1 MSKASPSETAA
12 LEPLSGSLITLM
24 ALAIGVIV
32 ANLYYLQPLLHQ
44 VTKDFRI
51 SDTKATLLLVLIQA
65 GYAAGLAFV
74 VPLGDLVPRRRLGA
88 VLVFAVASVVM
99 FAGAAAHSFV
109 LFAAITF
116 FIGLASCG
124 GQVILP
130 LGADMAEPAQRGRVI
145 GRLMTGLLMGL
156 MLSRSFSGVVAQA
169 LGWRSVYVV
178 AGAALAL
185 MAVTLFRVLPN
196 EPVRAHVPYR
206 RLLAGTLKMFV
217 TFPMLRRRAL
227 YGFLIFAAFSTLW
240 TTLAFHLSAAP
251 FHYDNLVIGLFGIVG
266 AAGVLAA
273 NVAGRY
279 ADRARS
285 HLTTIACGA
294 LILVSFAVL
303 YVGRHVV
310 VVLAIGIV
318 LLDAGMQ
325 GLQITNQSIV
335 YSLAPEARSR
345 INSAYMVCAF
355 IGAACGSLAAGQ
367 CYAHAGWRGDCL
379 LGGGIGLATLVLAV
393 LWREPISTT

>member
-1 MSKASPSETAA
+1 MSKASTSETAA
-12 LEPLSGSLITLM
+12 LEPLSGTLITLM

-51 SDTKATLLLVLIQA
+51 SDSKATLLLVLIQA

-74 VPLGDLVPRRRLGA
+74 VPLGDLIPRRRLA
-88 VLVFAVASVVM
+88 VLVFAIASVVM
-99 FAGAAAHSFV
+99 FAGAAAHSFI

-130 LGADMAEPAQRGRVI
+130 LGADMAEPGQRGRVI

-169 LGWRSVYVV
+169 AGWRSVYVV
-178 AGAALAL
+178 AGVALAL
-185 MAVTLFRVLPN
+185 MAVMLFRVLPN

-206 RLLAGTLKMFV
+206 RLLSGTLGMFV

-279 ADRARS
+279 ADQARS

-294 LILVSFAVL
+294 LILISFAVL

-335 YSLAPEARSR
+335 YSLAPDARSR

-355 IGAACGSLAAGQ
+355 VGAALGSLAAGQ

-379 LGGGIGLATLVLAV
+379 LGGGIGLAILVLAL

>member
-1 MSKASPSETAA
+1 
-12 LEPLSGSLITLM
+12 
-24 ALAIGVIV
+24 
-32 ANLYYLQPLLHQ
+32 
-44 VTKDFRI
+44 
-51 SDTKATLLLVLIQA
+51 
-65 GYAAGLAFV
+65 
-74 VPLGDLVPRRRLGA
+74 
-88 VLVFAVASVVM
+88 VFAIASATM

-130 LGADMAEPAQRGRVI
+130 LGADMAEPRQRGRVI
-145 GRLMTGLLMGL
+145 GRLMTGLLLGL

-169 LGWRSVYVV
+169 AGWRTVYIA
-178 AGAALAL
+178 AGVALAL
-185 MAVTLFRVLPN
+185 MAVMLFRVLPN
-196 EPVRAHVPYR
+196 EPVRAHVPYGQ
-206 RLLAGTLKMFV
+206 LLSGTLAMFA

-273 NVAGRY
+273 NVAGRS
-279 ADRARS
+279 ADRHHA
-285 HLTTIACGA
+285 HLTTIVCGV
-294 LILVSFAVL
+294 LIVVSFVVL
-303 YVGRHVV
+303 YLGRND
-310 VVLAIGIV
+310 VVLLAVGIL

-335 YSLAPEARSR
+335 YSLAPDARSR

-367 CYAHAGWRGDCL
+367 SYAHDGWRGDCL
-379 LGGGIGLATLVLAV
+379 LGGGIGVVILVLA
-393 LWREPISTT
+393 LTWREPIATT

>member
-1 MSKASPSETAA
+1 VSKPAARETAE
-12 LEPLSGSLITLM
+12 LQPLSGSLITLM
-24 ALAIGVIV
+24 AIAIGVIV

-51 SDTKATLLLVLIQA
+51 SDSKATLLLVLIQA

-74 VPLGDLVPRRRLGA
+74 VPLGDLIPRRRLA
-88 VLVFAVASVVM
+88 VLVFSVASIVM

-130 LGADMAEPAQRGRVI
+130 FGADMAEPGQRGRVI

-169 LGWRSVYVV
+169 AGWRTVYVA
-178 AGAALAL
+178 AGVALAL
-185 MAVTLFRVLPN
+185 MAAMLFRVLPN
-196 EPVRAHVPYR
+196 EPVRPHASYGD
-206 RLLAGTLKMFV
+206 LLSGTLRMFA
-217 TFPMLRRRAL
+217 TYPMLRRRAL

-251 FHYDNLVIGLFGIVG
+251 FRYDNLVIGLFGIVG

-273 NVAGRY
+273 NLAGRF
-279 ADRARS
+279 ADQARS
-285 HLTTIACGA
+285 HLTTIACA
-294 LILVSFAVL
+294 LLILVSFVIFYA
-303 YVGRHVV
+303 GRHVV
-310 VVLAIGIV
+310 VGLAIGIV

-355 IGAACGSLAAGQ
+355 IGAAAGSLAAGQ
-367 CYAHAGWRGDCL
+367 AYAHAGWRGDCL
-379 LGGGIGLATLVLAV
+379 LGGGIGLLLLVLA
-393 LWREPISTT
+393 LAWREPISTT

>member
-1 MSKASPSETAA
+1 MSKAPTSETAE
-12 LEPLSGSLITLM
+12 LQPLSGTLITLM
-24 ALAIGVIV
+24 SVAIGVIV

-51 SDTKATLLLVLIQA
+51 SDSKATLLLVLIQS

-74 VPLGDLVPRRRLGA
+74 VPLGDLIPRRRLA
-88 VLVFAVASVVM
+88 VLVFAFSSAMM

-130 LGADMAEPAQRGRVI
+130 LGADMADPAQRGRVI

-156 MLSRSFSGVVAQA
+156 MLSRSFSGIVAQA
-169 LGWRSVYVV
+169 AGWRTVYLA
-178 AGAALAL
+178 AGVALAL
-185 MAVTLFRVLPN
+185 MAAMLYRVLPN
-196 EPVRAHVPYR
+196 EPNRAHVAYG
-206 RLLAGTLKMFV
+206 RLLAGTLRMFADV
-217 TFPMLRRRAL
+217 PMLRRRAL

-240 TTLAFHLSAAP
+240 TTLAFHLSGAP

-273 NVAGRY
+273 NVAGRF
-279 ADRARS
+279 ADKRRS
-285 HLTTIACGA
+285 HLTTIVCGV
-294 LILVSFAVL
+294 LILLSFIVL
-303 YVGRHVV
+303 YTGRNVV

-318 LLDAGMQ
+318 MLDAGMQ
-325 GLQITNQSIV
+325 GLQITNQSII
-335 YSLAPEARSR
+335 YSLAPDARSR

-379 LGGGIGLATLVLAV
+379 LGGGIGVVILGLAL

>member
-1 MSKASPSETAA
+1 VSKASTSDTAE
-12 LEPLSGSLITLM
+12 LQPLSGTLITLM
-24 ALAIGVIV
+24 SIAIGVIV

-51 SDTKATLLLVLIQA
+51 SESKATLLLVLIQA

-74 VPLGDLVPRRRLGA
+74 VPLGDLIPRRRLAVIVFTLSSVMVLAGA
-88 VLVFAVASVVM
+88 V
-99 FAGAAAHSFV
+99 AHSFV
-109 LFAAITF
+109 VFAAITF

-156 MLSRSFSGVVAQA
+156 MLSRSFSGIIAQA
-169 LGWRSVYVV
+169 AGWRTVYGA
-178 AGAALAL
+178 AGVALAL
-185 MAVTLFRVLPN
+185 MAVMLYRVLPN
-196 EPVRAHVPYR
+196 EPVRAHVTYR
-206 RLLAGTLKMFV
+206 RLLSGTLGMF
-217 TFPMLRRRAL
+217 TAFPMLRRRAL

-251 FHYDNLVIGLFGIVG
+251 FHYDNLVIGLFGVVG

-279 ADRARS
+279 ADRQRS
-285 HLTTIACGA
+285 HLTTIACA
-294 LILVSFAVL
+294 TLIVLSFVLLYLGRDVLVA
-303 YVGRHVV
+303 
-310 VVLAIGIV
+310 LAIGII

-325 GLQITNQSIV
+325 GLQITNQSII
-335 YSLAPEARSR
+335 YSLAPDARSR

-367 CYAHAGWRGDCL
+367 SYAHAGWRGDCL
-379 LGGGIGLATLVLAV
+379 LGGGIGLVILVLA
-393 LWREPISTT
+393 LTWREPISTT

>member
-1 MSKASPSETAA
+1 VSKAPTSETAE
-12 LEPLSGSLITLM
+12 LQPLSGTLITLM
-24 ALAIGVIV
+24 SIAIGVIV

-51 SDTKATLLLVLIQA
+51 SESKATLLLVLIQA

-74 VPLGDLVPRRRLGA
+74 VPLGDLIPRRRLA
-88 VLVFAVASVVM
+88 VLVFAVASLVVL
-99 FAGAAAHSFV
+99 AAAAAHSFV

-156 MLSRSFSGVVAQA
+156 MLSRSVSGIIAQA
-169 LGWRSVYVV
+169 AGWRTVYVA
-178 AGAALAL
+178 AGVALAL
-185 MAVTLFRVLPN
+185 MAVMLYRVLPN
-196 EPVRAHVPYR
+196 EPVRAHVTYR
-206 RLLAGTLKMFV
+206 RLLSGTFGMFA

-251 FHYDNLVIGLFGIVG
+251 FHYDNLVIGLFGVVG

-273 NVAGRY
+273 NVAGRF
-279 ADRARS
+279 ADKQRT

-294 LILVSFAVL
+294 LILLSFVVL
-303 YVGRHVV
+303 YVGRDVV
-310 VVLAIGIV
+310 VLLAIGIIM
-318 LLDAGMQ
+318 LDAGMQ
-325 GLQITNQSIV
+325 GLQITNQSII
-335 YSLAPEARSR
+335 YSLAPDARSR
-345 INSAYMVCAF
+345 INSAYMVCSF

-379 LGGGIGLATLVLAV
+379 LGCGIGLVILVLA
-393 LWREPISTT
+393 LTWREPISTT

>member
-1 MSKASPSETAA
+1 MSKASTSETSE
-12 LEPLSGSLITLM
+12 LQPLSGTLITLM
-24 ALAIGVIV
+24 SIAIGVIV

-44 VTKDFRI
+44 LTKDFRI
-51 SDTKATLLLVLIQA
+51 SDSNATLLLVLIQA

-74 VPLGDLVPRRRLGA
+74 VPLGDLIPRRRLA
-88 VLVFAVASVVM
+88 VLVFAVSSVMVL
-99 FAGAAAHSFV
+99 AGAAAHSFV
-109 LFAAITF
+109 VFAAITF

-130 LGADMAEPAQRGRVI
+130 LGADMAEAAQRGRVI

-156 MLSRSFSGVVAQA
+156 MLSRSFSGIVAQA
-169 LGWRSVYVV
+169 AGWRTVYVA
-178 AGAALAL
+178 AGVALAL
-185 MAVTLFRVLPN
+185 MAIVLYRVLPN
-196 EPVRAHVPYR
+196 EPMREHVTYR
-206 RLLAGTLKMFV
+206 RLLAGTLGMFAS
-217 TFPMLRRRAL
+217 FPMLRRRAL

-273 NVAGRY
+273 NVAGRF
-279 ADRARS
+279 ADKSRS
-285 HLTTIACGA
+285 HLTTIVCGV
-294 LILVSFAVL
+294 LILFSFIVL
-303 YVGRHVV
+303 YTGRNVV

-318 LLDAGMQ
+318 MLDAGMQ
-325 GLQITNQSIV
+325 GLQITNQSII
-335 YSLAPEARSR
+335 YSLAPDARSR

-379 LGGGIGLATLVLAV
+379 LGGGIGVVILGLAL

>member
-1 MSKASPSETAA
+1 M
-12 LEPLSGSLITLM
+12 ITLM
-24 ALAIGVIV
+24 AVAIGVIV

-51 SDTKATLLLVLIQA
+51 SESRATLLLVLIQS
-65 GYAAGLAFV
+65 GYAAGLAFI
-74 VPLGDLVPRRRLGA
+74 VPLGDLIPRRRLAVIVFTLSSVMVLAGA
-88 VLVFAVASVVM
+88 V
-99 FAGAAAHSFV
+99 AHSFV
-109 LFAAITF
+109 VFAAITF

-156 MLSRSFSGVVAQA
+156 MLSRSFSGIVAQA
-169 LGWRSVYVV
+169 AGWRTVYLA
-178 AGAALAL
+178 AGVALAL
-185 MAVTLFRVLPN
+185 VTAMLYRALPN
-196 EPVRAHVPYR
+196 EPVRAHVSYR
-206 RLLAGTLKMFV
+206 RLLTGTFGMFV
-217 TFPMLRRRAL
+217 AFPMLRRRAL

-251 FHYDNLVIGLFGIVG
+251 FHYDNLVIGLFGVVG

-279 ADRARS
+279 ADRQRS
-285 HLTTIACGA
+285 HLTTIACA
-294 LILVSFAVL
+294 TLILLSFVVL
-303 YVGRHVV
+303 YLGRDVV

-318 LLDAGMQ
+318 MLDAGMQ
-325 GLQITNQSIV
+325 GLQITNQSII
-335 YSLAPEARSR
+335 YSLAPDARSR

-379 LGGGIGLATLVLAV
+379 LGGGIGLVIFVLA
-393 LWREPISTT
+393 LTWREAISTT

>member
-1 MSKASPSETAA
+1 VSKAPTSETAE
-12 LEPLSGSLITLM
+12 LQPLSGTLITLM
-24 ALAIGVIV
+24 SVAIGVIV

-51 SDTKATLLLVLIQA
+51 SDSKATLLLVLIQS

-74 VPLGDLVPRRRLGA
+74 VPLGDLIPRRRLA
-88 VLVFAVASVVM
+88 VLVFAFSSAMM

-130 LGADMAEPAQRGRVI
+130 LGADMADPAQRGRVI

-156 MLSRSFSGVVAQA
+156 MLSRSFSGIVAQA
-169 LGWRSVYVV
+169 AGWRTVYLA
-178 AGAALAL
+178 AGVALAL
-185 MAVTLFRVLPN
+185 MAAMLYRVLPN
-196 EPVRAHVPYR
+196 EPNRAHVAYG
-206 RLLAGTLKMFV
+206 RLLAGTLRMFADV
-217 TFPMLRRRAL
+217 PMLRRRAL

-240 TTLAFHLSAAP
+240 TTLAFHLSGAP

-273 NVAGRY
+273 NVAGRF
-279 ADRARS
+279 ADKSRS
-285 HLTTIACGA
+285 HLTTIVCGV
-294 LILVSFAVL
+294 LILFSFIVL
-303 YVGRHVV
+303 YTGRNVV

-318 LLDAGMQ
+318 MLDAGMQ
-325 GLQITNQSIV
+325 GLQITNQSII
-335 YSLAPEARSR
+335 YSLAPDARSR

-367 CYAHAGWRGDCL
+367 CYAHAGWLGDCL
-379 LGGGIGLATLVLAV
+379 LGGGIGVVILGLAL